1 MSKSIRVRTTPGGDD
16 NYIRVKL
23 DQDFDQLELLSLTID
38 QEEVYQNFCANHGVV
53 AGRVDINSGFGLKN
67 TKVSIFI
74 PLSDSDEENDKI
86 TALYPYKFPSDKNS
100 NGVRYNLLPRK
111 QQHIDHT
118 PTGTF
123 PDKRQVLDNP
133 TMIEVYDKYYK
144 FTTRTNESGD
154 YMFFGVPTGPQ
165 TIFIDIDISDI
176 GFLSTRPYEMIAQGK
191 PIEEFEDKFTFK
203 SNNNLEKLP
212 QIISTSTVIEVL
224 PFWCDNLSQG
234 EILGITRFD
243 YSVTEYELIPTAI
256 FMGSIFSDD
265 EKDSLN
271 KNCRPRKKMGRL
283 NELITGEGKLE
294 AITRTQS
301 GDIVKYKDIDDK
313 AIDENGNWAIQL
325 PMSLRKLVTD
335 EFGALI
341 PSPDG
346 EKGVA
351 SEADFR
357 FRVSMNKTDTDKRQ
371 RTRAKLLVPNMT
383 NNYKFNE
390 YSSDELSVAQT
401 AGEPIYKLN
410 EQLSY
415 VTDPTNIAF
424 EDPTNE
430 YNYLE
435 DFFTFRWKKVYTVRQ
450 YIPRYQPNKRDK
462 NKNFI
467 GFKEISE
474 GVGVNKIP
482 FNRLFTKGNIIYT
495 ILCFLLT
502 ILGILVAFINSII
515 QVINFIISKIC
526 QLRIPFPC
534 IKFDFD
540 FTDCKLTEYKTQSQ
554 NCQKG
559 FGPLNGDC
567 SGGLYTGGAELC
579 GPGWSTLSTTCG
591 SVHPGTPDALGYN
604 NCIPDVVLGVN
615 TGFSQGTGRKKYR
628 VILDDCVGDCAPKPS
643 GWSGFSKK
651 IGFNIPAITFC
662 KCIKVLFKF
671 EIIDICIIKSLC
683 DTCSNDDEVLCS
695 DGSGGCNGNCCSS
708 CRDCDSND
716 CSQTADPGCNPD
728 WASCPENCLKA
739 CCEKIKPIH
748 LKCEEEGMS
757 IKPVLWSTGEN
768 PTCGGSE
775 LTICKSCS
783 GKFIAPISDWV
794 ACKLEKLATR
804 LNMLD
809 FEFYNDWMNGSLYFP
824 LIKRKIKI
832 KRARRVKKGKSLKN
846 GQGQVK
852 KDKFCDYDCDGG
864 NNEADYQ
871 HPDKIEL
878 FEVVIKDGY
887 PNFKK
892 QKYVFEGCRVILPA
906 NRRIK
911 SPEMYDTA
919 QKALNSVIFRGQTVG
934 TDKPCQFSLGDTGLG
949 DGDDLPDTNKFIKIK
964 TKKVGGP
971 HGKPSYI
978 KIENP
983 DPSLNGMMDTWK
995 NLGGHAHHRNKC
1007 KKNYLVERL
1016 EYTKDDFSDC
1026 EGFPSANT
1034 TGFGIDVTSDNED
1047 AVSSFVETPCSPP
1060 NADSIGSSTCC
1071 LACQGQGTAACTRK
1085 SGCVCTG
1092 DYNEKDINR
1101 GLVKWQDGELYY
1113 ASIIESSDESLNPN
1127 QGGSSFDNVYYKR
1140 NMLFPTNIT
1149 ELGSSVQCDIDEAPF
1164 LIGDLEPT
1172 TYNVSEEELASVGGD
1187 GTTSPLILL
1196 EKEAEINLRAY
1207 VDFACDGVR
1216 CMNVRASL
1224 VESQVGTELFDL
1236 DDDSLDLGSCE
1247 AYVDVDEDIRRY
1259 FCQRFSTFTPTAN
1272 GNIITDMK
1280 VNYVRPGGSLGENY
1294 YETYKPEIATPDS
1307 AFAGASA
1314 TIISDI
1320 SEKSTVSSPGEIIL
1334 DGSIND
1340 GNEMIPG
1347 DKCGY
1352 WNDLT
1357 NLETVKYFYGMD
1369 LHEAHSKNNLGEFPY
1384 STSELN
1390 ETNSFDVE
1398 VIADD
1403 NSGITPQSTQTPYFF
1418 YFGLVPGRTA
1428 LHKMVGKFFAD
1439 KIDKQTLGN
1448 ITENPNPSYIPNNG
1462 DKTEST
1468 QAIIGSCIKTR

>member
-482 FNRLFTKGNIIYT
+482 FNRLFTKGNVIYT
-495 ILCFLLT
+495 IICFLLT
-502 ILGILVAFINSII
+502 LIGIIVAFVNSII
-515 QVINFIISKIC
+515 QTINFIISKIC

-534 IKFDFD
+534 IDFD
-540 FTDCKLTEYKTQSQ
+540 IDADASSIESTQYRIRYRKKTSLYLSGGDCQGNSITTAPFPIFGSWIGQNPWCACGAGKCDTITPLPSTIEPSPVDPDNPCAPFNATYDLGVSTQFAYEDQECELACPEGCPTDYEGFQFVFDIRLLPAQCIKMCIKLKIEFKKICIVKGLCN
-554 NCQKG
+554 NCG
-559 FGPLNGDC
+559 NDDLFGGQDGSEPGPTDGVGVGVNGDC
-567 SGGLYTGGAELC
+567 CQSC
-579 GPGWSTLSTTCG
+579 SDCG
-591 SVHPGTPDALGYN
+591 SSECG
-604 NCIPDVVLGVN
+604 
-615 TGFSQGTGRKKYR
+615 
-628 VILDDCVGDCAPKPS
+628 
-643 GWSGFSKK
+643 
-651 IGFNIPAITFC
+651 
-662 KCIKVLFKF
+662 
-671 EIIDICIIKSLC
+671 
-683 DTCSNDDEVLCS
+683 
-695 DGSGGCNGNCCSS
+695 
-708 CRDCDSND
+708 
-716 CSQTADPGCNPD
+716 
-728 WASCPENCLKA
+728 ENCLKA
-739 CCEKIKPIH
+739 CCEKIKPIE
-748 LKCEEEGMS
+748 LTCDEEGTS
-757 IKPVLWSTGEN
+757 YKPVLWSTGSN
-768 PTCGGSE
+768 PNCGGEE

-783 GKFIAPISDWV
+783 GIFIAPISDWV

-832 KRARRVKKGKSLKN
+832 KRARRVKKGKPLKN

-887 PNFKK
+887 LNFKK

-1007 KKNYLVERL
+1007 KKNYLVEKL

-1026 EGFPSANT
+1026 VGLPNDGS
-1034 TGFGIDVTSDNED
+1034 GSFGISITNDSQDTTS
-1047 AVSSFVETPCSPP
+1047 AISTGTTSSCELSCSE
-1060 NADSIGSSTCC
+1060 
-1071 LACQGQGTAACTRK
+1071 QGTAACTRK

-1172 TYNVSEEELASVGGD
+1172 TYNVSEEELASVGGA
-1187 GTTSPLILL
+1187 GTTASPLILL

-1307 AFAGASA
+1307 YFSGDRA

-1384 STSELN
+1384 GDDSTIFNTSELN